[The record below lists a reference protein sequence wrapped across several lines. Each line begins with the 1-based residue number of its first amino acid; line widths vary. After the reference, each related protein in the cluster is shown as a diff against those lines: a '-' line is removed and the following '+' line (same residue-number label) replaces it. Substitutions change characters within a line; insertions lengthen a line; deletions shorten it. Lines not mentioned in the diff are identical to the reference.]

1 MNDQYA
7 LMMTKF
13 ALLDGFTVAGAHM
26 LLESGEVKDYGPGEV
41 LLREGDAAM
50 FVLLV
55 LGGKLQVFVERR
67 GRDLV
72 IREVG
77 PGTIIGELAVLC
89 GSSRSASVRA
99 AEKSVVLQWG
109 AQAFRV
115 MLLRHQLL
123 SERVLKHAL
132 DTMVER
138 ERALVA
144 ALIDAQDNHK
154 KAP

>member
-1 MNDQYA
+1 
-7 LMMTKF
+7 
-13 ALLDGFTVAGAHM
+13 
-26 LLESGEVKDYGPGEV
+26 
-41 LLREGDAAM
+41 
-50 FVLLV
+50 
-55 LGGKLQVFVERR
+55 
-67 GRDLV
+67 
-72 IREVG
+72 
-77 PGTIIGELAVLC
+77 
-89 GSSRSASVRA
+89 VRA

-115 MLLRHQLL
+115 MILRHQLL